1 MAKSEVYELAPDK
14 KGATW
19 DLLMYVP
26 VVLVLVSIA
35 LQLWY
40 GGTYQNYAYILL
52 FAASFIF
59 FIGANRVLM
68 SRLMLMPSA
77 PRGLEVAKKSI
88 AVTLKSGDKIELV
101 KDLRYFPD
109 YAGKSFGL
117 TGMDVSGRKR
127 QFVFHKGQF
136 ASESNFKDLRSLLAV
151 YK

>member
-1 MAKSEVYELAPDK
+1 MAKSELFELAQDK

-26 VVLVLVSIA
+26 VVLVLVSMA
-35 LQLWY
+35 LQLWF
-40 GGTYQNYAYILL
+40 GGTYKNYAYILM
-52 FAASFIF
+52 FAATFIF
-59 FIGANRVLM
+59 FIGANRVLAT
-68 SRLMLMPSA
+68 RLMILPSA
-77 PRGLEVAKKSI
+77 PQALELAKKSV
-88 AVTLKSGDKIELV
+88 AVMLKSGERVELV

-117 TGMDVSGRKR
+117 TGVDMSGRKR

-136 ASESNFKDLRSLLAV
+136 PAESAFKDLRSHLSV